1 MTVGATLL
9 ALRRARGLS
18 LTDIEN
24 MTGINKGALS
34 KFERGIEGLGQQ
46 KLDKLCTLY
55 GTTPS
60 VIYAIARA
68 ATHNPKLLSEQE
80 KLQSLVKNL
89 SKLINRYLAASDS
102 VRTDV
107 EKLLSKTK

>member
-1 MTVGATLL
+1 MTIGATLQ
-9 ALRRARGLS
+9 ALRQARGLS

-46 KLDKLCTLY
+46 KLDKLCALY

-68 ATHNPKLLSEQE
+68 AAQNPKLLSE
-80 KLQSLVKNL
+80 KGNLQALVRNL
-89 SKLINRYLAASDS
+89 TKLINKYLSASDS

-107 EKLLSKTK
+107 EKMLS